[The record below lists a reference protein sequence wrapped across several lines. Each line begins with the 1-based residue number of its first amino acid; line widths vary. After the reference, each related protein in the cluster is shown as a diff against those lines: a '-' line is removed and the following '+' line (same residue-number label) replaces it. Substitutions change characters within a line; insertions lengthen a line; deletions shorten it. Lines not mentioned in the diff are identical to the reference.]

1 MNSSM
6 VSGKLFLKSQ
16 EFDLTI
22 NEREKKQNELV
33 YLFIYLFINY
43 LFIINWLIWTDF
55 IQMRYI

>member
-1 MNSSM
+1 M
-6 VSGKLFLKSQ
+6 FLQVELMFEKSSQ